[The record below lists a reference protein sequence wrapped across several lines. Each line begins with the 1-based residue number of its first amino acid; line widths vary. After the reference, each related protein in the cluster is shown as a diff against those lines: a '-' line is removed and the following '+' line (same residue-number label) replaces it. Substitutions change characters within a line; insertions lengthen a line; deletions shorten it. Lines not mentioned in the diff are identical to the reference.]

1 MKLHKR
7 LLIAAAGLLLA
18 TAAYAQT
25 ILEPIRL
32 YCS

>member
-1 MKLHKR
+1 MQLHNR

-18 TAAYAQT
+18 TATYTQT

-32 YCS
+32 NCS